1 MKKAFTL
8 IELLVVIAIIAI
20 LAAMLMPA
28 LDRARKEALL
38 SNCRNNLHQNGLA
51 WAMYTGGNGGRHPGW
66 VTTGAPVNDAHNGT
80 YLGQANG
87 CPQESWVVACG
98 DPFFTLNSKGY
109 AADAKIFGD
118 PAFKPGAAP
127 QDAPDPRDPTGVK
140 MIRWDKYDP
149 PQSDPVLAAALD
161 NAANYGGA
169 YPNPDWGG
177 GRMLNVQYTYD
188 MGGIDINSASSRA
201 IMSCF
206 RETTAQDDPWDS
218 YVEWE
223 GPHRGGANMMF
234 VDGSV
239 DWAPLHNPSFLSW
252 NLGGFKRWGNL
263 PNPRLE
269 EASEYT
275 TDPTVLANLKL
286 CDGDDVFNVQCTATR
301 QPILFVAA
309 WWVPGPAGWQTYGNQ
324 GYDPQYRQADYGGLG
339 LAYGNSNASSWR
351 AFCNWPTHSVWGAG
365 ADDIYQY
372 EQRGTFANEPRWRK
386 TDSEL
391 VMFWPWFD
399 HPDSGWTPGPPPP
412 P

>member
-38 SNCRNNLHQNGLA
+38 SNCRNNLHQSGLA
-51 WAMYTGGNGGRHPGW
+51 WTMYTGSNGGRHPGW
-66 VTTGAPVNDAHNGT
+66 VTGGAAVNDAHNGR
-80 YLGQANG
+80 YLGVANG
-87 CPQESWVVACG
+87 APQESWVTACG

-109 AADAKIFGD
+109 AADAKIFAD
-118 PAFKPGAAP
+118 PAFKPGSAP
-127 QDAPDPRDPTGVK
+127 ENSNDANGNPFN
-140 MIRWDKYDP
+140 WNKYDP
-149 PQSDPVLAAALD
+149 PMIDPVAASD
-161 NAANYGGA
+161 AANGNGQS
-169 YPNPDWGG
+169 WGG

-188 MGGIDINSASSRA
+188 IGGIDINSSSGRA
-201 IMSCF
+201 IESCF

-223 GPHRGGANMMF
+223 GTHRGGANLLF
-234 VDGSV
+234 ADGSV
-239 DWAPLHNPSFLSW
+239 DWAPLHNPTFLSW

-263 PNPRLE
+263 ANPRLE

-301 QPILFVAA
+301 QPLLLVAA
-309 WWVPGPAGWQTYGNQ
+309 WWVPGPVGWCTYGNLSY
-324 GYDPQYRQADYGGLG
+324 GPQDRPAGAPYGGLG
-339 LAYGNSNASSWR
+339 LGYGNSNASSWR
-351 AFCNWPTHSVWGAG
+351 AFCNWPSHSVWGAG
-365 ADDIYQY
+365 SDDIYQY

-386 TDSEL
+386 TDSQL

-399 HPDSGWTPGPPPP
+399 HPDSGWTPLPPPP